1 MDLLKKHFLS
11 IFLVF
16 ILVFFFASKVFWLS
30 EPNYLIG
37 DEKYYIEA
45 AQKFKQGNFEANPEH
60 PPLGKIL
67 ILAGINIF
75 GENIAGTRIPALIF
89 GTASLLLLFLLSKEL
104 FNSKVAILAVLLLS
118 FDPLWAVFSR
128 IAMLDIFVSTFIISS
143 VFLLWRYLKNPKT
156 STAILLG
163 TSFGLA
169 VSVKWNAVF
178 LLGPILIFLALQ
190 PDIYPKLKPKTLN
203 NFLIFAIAILSYT
216 LIYLFFLNL
225 SFKDFIMVQF
235 DMTRIHL
242 SGIWP
247 ENKFTTPA
255 WQWLFSKPLFLE
267 AKDPNSALTSAG
279 NPLVFW
285 LWPATFLILAKE
297 AIKKLF
303 QKRTEL
309 FFVLLIFLFL
319 YLPWFFQIRPTFT
332 FYILP
337 TVPFICIGT
346 AYLLGKFWEK
356 RNWGKA
362 GAISY
367 ILASLGL
374 FLAYFLRSF

>member
-1 MDLLKKHFLS
+1 MDFVKKHFLS

-16 ILVFFFASKVFWLS
+16 ILAFFFLSKVFWLS
-30 EPNYLIG
+30 QPNYSIG

-60 PPLGKIL
+60 PPLGKLL
-67 ILAGINIF
+67 ILVGINIF

-89 GTASLLLLFLLSKEL
+89 GTVSLLLLFLLSKEL
-104 FNSKVAILAVLLLS
+104 FNQKVATLAVLLLS
-118 FDPLWAVFSR
+118 LDPLWAAFSR
-128 IAMLDIFVSTFIISS
+128 LAMLDIFVSTFIISS
-143 VFLLWRYLKNPKT
+143 AFIFWRYLKNPKI
-156 STAILLG
+156 SKAILLG
-163 TSFGLA
+163 VSLGLA

-178 LLGPILIFLALQ
+178 LLGPIFIFLTLQ
-190 PDIYPKLKPKTLN
+190 RDIYPKLKPKILN
-203 NFLIFAIAILSYT
+203 NFLIFAIAVFSYT
-216 LIYLFFLNL
+216 LIYLFLLNL
-225 SFKDFIMVQF
+225 SFRDFIMAQY

-247 ENKFTTPA
+247 ENKFTSPA
-255 WQWLFSKPLFLE
+255 WLWLFSKPLLLD

-297 AIKKLF
+297 ATRKLF

-337 TVPFICIGT
+337 AVPFICIGT
-346 AYLLGKFWEK
+346 AYLLLKIWEK
-356 RNWGKA
+356 NLWGKVIA
-362 GAISY
+362 GTY
-367 ILASLGL
+367 ILISFVFFL
-374 FLAYFLRSF
+374 FNLLKV